1 MVGANINMRWEVPV
15 QRRTARTGLNL
26 IGDDLRASQSAAS
39 VLEAWLGAGA
49 VTCHACL
56 PCLSGGNSRARDW
69 LGVTSRPTRSDALSS
84 KLHHF
89 FKCKASGLFL
99 SFHPHLCPSSFFPSP
114 PQLLGL
120 RLKGATSSASHWLIS
135 LSSLFSFLNLLLSP
149 MPQVSHRTL
158 SSFRCSVSRVGIP
171 QALSPRPPLHSTST
185 PRHSPG

>member
-1 MVGANINMRWEVPV
+1 MVGASINMRWEVPV

-89 FKCKASGLFL
+89 FKCKASALFL

-114 PQLLGL
+114 PQLLGQ
-120 RLKGATSSASHWLIS
+120 RLKGATSSASHWFNL
-135 LSSLFSFLNLLLSP
+135 SLFLILFSEPPPLSHASGFSPHPLLLS
-149 MPQVSHRTL
+149 L
-158 SSFRCSVSRVGIP
+158 LRV
-171 QALSPRPPLHSTST
+171 PRWHSTGSFPAT
-185 PRHSPG
+185 SVA